1 MEKKEQLEDIMS
13 EITSGINN
21 VLENSLKKIMN
32 RENLVNNCLF
42 QLPQVKE
49 LMDLNETL
57 VEKNKELFEKNNT
70 LKVELKMLNH
80 KYNQLFYKRTNN
92 SNNIKNISLN
102 VEEKNEQPTNVVEE
116 LKKKLNPILT
126 K

>member
-1 MEKKEQLEDIMS
+1 
-13 EITSGINN
+13 
-21 VLENSLKKIMN
+21 MN

-70 LKVELKMLNH
+70 LKVELKC
-80 KYNQLFYKRTNN
+80 
-92 SNNIKNISLN
+92 
-102 VEEKNEQPTNVVEE
+102 
-116 LKKKLNPILT
+116 
-126 K
+126 

>member
-80 KYNQLFYKRTNN
+80 KYNQLFYKRQQYIIFKIYHWMLEKINN
-92 SNNIKNISLN
+92 
-102 VEEKNEQPTNVVEE
+102 TM
-116 LKKKLNPILT
+116 
-126 K
+126 